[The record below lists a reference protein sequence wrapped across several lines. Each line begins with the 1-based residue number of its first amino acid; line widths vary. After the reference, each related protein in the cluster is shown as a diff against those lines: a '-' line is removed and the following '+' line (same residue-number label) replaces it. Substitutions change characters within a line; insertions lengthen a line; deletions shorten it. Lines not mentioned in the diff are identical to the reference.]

1 MLGGVAVYGS
11 DSVERRLM
19 DLKLKGKSVLV
30 TGASKGIGKAIAEAF
45 AAEGAR
51 VALTARSKREL
62 ENLATT
68 IQDRGGEAIAMTAD
82 VTKAAEINALIEYV
96 VAQFGSI
103 HVLVNNA
110 GGVQDG
116 FPKFEELSDDDW
128 VRTFDVNLFSTVRLT
143 RAVLPYMRQQQW
155 GRIIN
160 MGSEVALQPDADM
173 PHYAASKA
181 AILNLTKSLSK
192 ACARDGILVNAIS
205 PGVIATPA
213 VEEMA
218 AETARRLGTSV
229 AEVLARFLAKRR
241 PHLELRRPGVAE
253 EVAAVVLFL
262 ASEAASFMTGT
273 NVRIDGGAVASV

>member
-1 MLGGVAVYGS
+1 
-11 DSVERRLM
+11 M

-51 VALTARSKREL
+51 VALTARSKNEL
-62 ENLATT
+62 ESLAAA
-68 IQDRGGEAIAMTAD
+68 IHDRGGEAIAKAAD
-82 VTKAAEINALIEYV
+82 VTNPAEVHALIEYV
-96 VAQFGSI
+96 IAQFGTV

-116 FPKFEELSDDDW
+116 FPKFDDVSDADW
-128 VRTFDVNLFSTVRLT
+128 LKTFDVNLFSAVRLT
-143 RAVLPYMRQQQW
+143 RGVLPYMRRQHW

-160 MGSEVALQPDADM
+160 MSSELALQPDADM
-173 PHYAASKA
+173 PHYAAAKA

-192 ACARDGILVNAIS
+192 ACASDGILVNAVS
-205 PGVIATPA
+205 PSVIATPS

-218 AETARRLGTSV
+218 EETAKRMGISA

-241 PHLELRRPGVAE
+241 PHLELRRPGAVE

-262 ASEAASFMTGT
+262 ASESASFMTGT